1 MYNNGMNPLAMLM
14 QIKSNPAQFLSQRG
28 VQIPEGMNDPSAIL
42 NHLLSTG
49 KVTQTQI
56 NQMADMAKMFMR

>member
-28 VQIPEGMNDPSAIL
+28 VQIPEGMNDPNAIL

-49 KVTQTQI
+49 KVTQAQI